1 MANIPLPPS
10 KFQYNLLL
18 SLAPYAK
25 QDDGVVNAIV
35 EVSKGSINKY
45 ETITESG
52 QLKLDRVG
60 YSSLAY
66 PFTYGAI
73 PQTWDA
79 DGDPL
84 DIEIVKVT
92 EDLVPGSL
100 VEARVIGVMKMIDGD
115 EVDDKIIAVLNDDKR
130 TADIQTLA
138 DLGKH
143 FKEETKHFW
152 EFYKHL
158 KKPGSVQVA
167 EFMEKAEALK
177 IIDECA
183 ERYQKDYASK
193 VV

>member
-1 MANIPLPPS
+1 MANISLPPS

-18 SLAPYAK
+18 TLPPFANA
-25 QDDGVVNAIV
+25 DEGVVNAII

-60 YSSLAY
+60 YSSLSY

-73 PQTWDA
+73 PQTLDY
-79 DGDPL
+79 DSDPL
-84 DIEIVKVT
+84 DIMLVKVT
-92 EDLVPGSL
+92 EELIPGSL
-100 VEARVIGVMKMIDGD
+100 VEARVIGAMKMVDGD

-130 TADIQTLA
+130 TADVQTLS

-158 KKPGSVQVA
+158 KKPGSVQISD
-167 EFMEKAEALK
+167 FLEKEEAVK
-177 IIDECA
+177 IIQHCA
-183 ERYQKDYASK
+183 EKYEQEYAGK